1 MTNFLL
7 GMATMYFLF
16 NLMVVIY
23 IVITEGREIL
33 KLKKNKFKIILVLLS
48 MFFVGVPFVVIN
60 RDNF

>member
-33 KLKKNKFKIILVLLS
+33 ELKKNKFKIILVLLS

>member
-33 KLKKNKFKIILVLLS
+33 KLKKNKFKIILVVLS

-60 RDNF
+60 RDIF

>member
-23 IVITEGREIL
+23 IVITEW
-33 KLKKNKFKIILVLLS
+33 
-48 MFFVGVPFVVIN
+48 
-60 RDNF
+60 RDKEK